1 VIVRAGFVQYWAE
14 KVVELADG
22 QGKPPE
28 VTTGT
33 LWLVNTADEVVL
45 LQVPE
50 TLAAPAVV
58 EVALQV

>member
-1 VIVRAGFVQYWAE
+1 VQYWAE